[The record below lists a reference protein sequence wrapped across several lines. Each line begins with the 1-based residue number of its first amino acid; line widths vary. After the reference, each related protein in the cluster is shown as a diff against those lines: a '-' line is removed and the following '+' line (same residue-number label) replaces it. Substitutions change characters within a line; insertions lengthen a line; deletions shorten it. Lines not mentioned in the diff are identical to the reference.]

1 MHLDYL
7 SCALTVVS
15 TFLVG
20 RRNWTGLIIAAA
32 NSLIV
37 CDIGW
42 KTAQIGL
49 IPANLFCLGVYA
61 FSIRSWMKEAGC
73 KKSASAAESAQ
84 QEAQVPM
91 FRRILAKAQGFVSQN
106 KAASQESATQNELP
120 TQNELHRPIPF
131 KSATATANRVWAQH
145 HPRRRQ
151 NRSATAWN
159 QPGVYSRAAAR

>member
-20 RRNWTGLIIAAA
+20 RRNWTGLIIAAV

-61 FSIRSWMKEAGC
+61 FSLRSWMREAGS
-73 KKSASAAESAQ
+73 KQSASAAETDKR
-84 QEAQVPM
+84 EFRVPV

-106 KAASQESATQNELP
+106 KAASQESALQNELQHA
-120 TQNELHRPIPF
+120 TQL
-131 KSATATANRVWAQH
+131 KAATAATVKRVWTKH
-145 HPRRRQ
+145 NLRRRPG
-151 NRSATAWN
+151 RSAVAWN